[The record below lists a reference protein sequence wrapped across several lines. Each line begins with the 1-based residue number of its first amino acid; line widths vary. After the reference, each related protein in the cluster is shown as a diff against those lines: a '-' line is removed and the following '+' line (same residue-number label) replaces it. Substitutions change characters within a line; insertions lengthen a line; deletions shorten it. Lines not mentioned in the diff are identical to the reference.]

1 MKKIL
6 FNLMICAGLVVLAS
20 CEKKVTTEDTST
32 VTHYVSFELNEG
44 GTTLVPLNGT
54 YTDPGVVAT
63 ENGKDVQ
70 EKVSVTIT
78 DPFGDPVPS
87 VDATALGM
95 FNVYYSASNVDGFA
109 ASAKRVVV
117 VYDPAAR
124 TDVDLA
130 GNYVTAAGTHRQTAT
145 AKTDFDGYKVSIAN
159 IGNGVFYVSD
169 ILGGYYAQRAGYGV
183 NYSMPGY
190 ISVNADYT
198 LTIISASVAGW
209 GDSYDDFSGTY
220 DPATGAITYCCVYAG
235 MDFNVIL

>member
-1 MKKIL
+1 
-6 FNLMICAGLVVLAS
+6 MICTGLVVLAS

-32 VTHYVSFELNEG
+32 VTHYVSFELNGEE
-44 GTTLVPLNGT
+44 TMLVPLNGT

-63 ENGKDVQ
+63 ENG
-70 EKVSVTIT
+70 
-78 DPFGDPVPS
+78 PVPS
-87 VDATALGM
+87 VDVTALGM
-95 FNVYYSASNVDGFA
+95 YKVYYSASNVDGFA
-109 ASAKRVVV
+109 ASTKRLVV

-124 TDVDLA
+124 TDVDLE

-145 AKTDFDGYKVSIAN
+145 AKTNFDGYKVSIVN
-159 IGNGVFYVSD
+159 LGNGVFYVSD